1 MSSCV
6 KKHTASEKMHDPQ
19 TPLGTFK
26 TSWPCLLIQLCV
38 DATVWWLC
46 CVLLYQHAEWNHLQ
60 ILHLTVPGFG
70 FTCESNVHLEC
81 SFLYCTSTS
90 ALPTEGSVMMAATS
104 YHFYRISRWYKFCP
118 AISRMLNLCRNG
130 WRYCQSFFTIW
141 YSNHKFSSTT
151 WLRNCKRNWP
161 VTQVDLTAIFGLKH
175 LTIIVLSQAR
185 MTSPH
190 TTIPDIMIPG
200 AQRYQYWVPI
210 PIQEMTS

>member
-1 MSSCV
+1 MTVLCITLSTCRVKPSSDFAFDCSRFWFHV
-6 KKHTASEKMHDPQ
+6 RIKCPFRMR
-19 TPLGTFK
+19 LF
-26 TSWPCLLIQLCV
+26 
-38 DATVWWLC
+38 
-46 CVLLYQHAEWNHLQ
+46 VLYKYISPA
-60 ILHLTVPGFG
+60 
-70 FTCESNVHLEC
+70 
-81 SFLYCTSTS
+81 
-90 ALPTEGSVMMAATS
+90 TEGSVMMAATS
-104 YHFYRISRWYKFCP
+104 YHFYRISRRYKFCP